1 MGEQGV
7 PVAVVAD
14 AVVAVRAVLRLEG
27 SAEAALLGRVCAT
40 AILVCEAF
48 VGGAIVAR
56 VAGDGAAESWDA
68 VPAPVAQGVA
78 MLAAHLFDHRES
90 DALPP
95 AAVAALWRPY
105 RRMRLSPEAAA

>member
-1 MGEQGV
+1 MSEIPAGV
-7 PVAVVAD
+7 IAGAVAA
-14 AVVAVRAVLRLEG
+14 AKAWLRVESEEG
-27 SAEAALLGRVCAT
+27 LAALAET
-40 AILVCEAF
+40 AILTAEAF
-48 VGGAIVAR
+48 VGREIVAR
-56 VAGDGAAESWDA
+56 DGSAGWDA

-105 RRMRLSPEAAA
+105 RRMRLSPEVAA

>member
-7 PVAVVAD
+7 PVGVIAEAVA
-14 AVVAVRAVLRLEG
+14 ATREVLRLEG
-27 SAEAALLGRVCAT
+27 SAEAALLGRVCAA

-56 VAGDGAAESWDA
+56 VAGDGAAETWDA
-68 VPAPVAQGVA
+68 V
-78 MLAAHLFDHRES
+78 
-90 DALPP
+90 PP

-105 RRMRLSPEAAA
+105 RRLRLSPDVAA

>member
-7 PVAVVAD
+7 PVAVVAA
-14 AVVAVRAVLRLEG
+14 AVAAARDVLRLEG
-27 SAEAALLGRVCAT
+27 RGEEALLGRVCAT
-40 AILVCEAF
+40 AILLCEAF
-48 VGGAIVAR
+48 RGVASGAR

-105 RRMRLSPEAAA
+105 RRMRLSPDVAA